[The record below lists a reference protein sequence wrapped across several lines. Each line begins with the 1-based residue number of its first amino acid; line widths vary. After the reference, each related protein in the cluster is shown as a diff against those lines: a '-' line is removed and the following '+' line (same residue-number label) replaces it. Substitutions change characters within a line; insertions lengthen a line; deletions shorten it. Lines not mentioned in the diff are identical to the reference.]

1 MSMRIDDAVIMV
13 DNATEEEIRGASNKE
28 LYLIYN
34 HYVVKYYT
42 GSSGEPLTPE
52 SFMEFW
58 TLLTEKE
65 KKHFI
70 REIVL

>member
-1 MSMRIDDAVIMV
+1 MKIDDAIAMV
-13 DNATEEEIRGASNKE
+13 NKASEEEIRGASNKE
-28 LYLIYN
+28 LGLIYD

-58 TLLTEKE
+58 EFLTEKE
-65 KKHFI
+65 KKSFI